1 MQPKQFF
8 NLILAL
14 LISFL
19 MWVSCANPVAPTGGP
34 KDETPPEFLGSE
46 PVNRA
51 RNFNTDRIDLVF
63 DEFVVLKDL
72 NQQLLVSPPMEEKL
86 DVKTK
91 GKGVRINFAK
101 EEILAENT
109 TYTIYFGDAIADLHE
124 SNPVPNFQYVFST
137 GQDIDSLSIRGKVLS
152 AEYLLPAEEVFVC
165 LYLDNNDTIVFDSLP
180 QKVRPYYVAK
190 TNKEGYFEI
199 NNIKNDRYLIFAVQ
213 DANANYFNDMPNEA
227 VAFAS
232 DLIIPEEVFDYIP
245 DTIPVDTSNVELMD
259 SLWAN
264 YAVQVTKKTQ
274 TLLLYEPQDSVQRV
288 LEDEFLDNRRM
299 HFEFK
304 YPLKEDV
311 LFEVL
316 NVASDEEV
324 FLAEYSA
331 NRDTLDLWFLKS
343 YADTLRLKMVV
354 DTLQADT
361 LEVIFNTAVEP
372 EETPRARRGRRDTEA
387 KTKTVETIPYS
398 DNFTED
404 FPYFSKGRITFKTPI
419 KIANFDNCTLLEDS
433 VLVPFKIHFTDKIRR
448 KLLIDYAWKEGLD
461 YRFEIPDQALTDIFG
476 IKNDSIVAVF
486 KATEETDYAELILHL
501 ILPEESNFTWLVQ
514 LFKGTED
521 SEQVF
526 VFATLD
532 KSGDIVFPKLAADKY
547 RVKILEDRD
556 GNGRWSS
563 GDYAKK
569 QLPEKVFYF
578 STPIELKAGWK
589 VEESWEIGNA
599 FQVNPSV
606 KKDKK

>member
-14 LISFL
+14 SISFL

-91 GKGVRINFAK
+91 GKGVRINFDK
-101 EEILAENT
+101 EEVLAENT
-109 TYTIYFGDAIADLHE
+109 TYTIYFGDAIVDLHE
-124 SNPVPNFQYVFST
+124 NNPLSNFQYVFST
-137 GQDIDSLSIRGKVLS
+137 GQDIDSLSIRGKVLT

-227 VAFAS
+227 VAFVS

-264 YAVQVTKKTQ
+264 YAVQVTKITQ

-288 LEDEFLDNRRM
+288 LEEDFLDNRRM

-316 NVASDEEV
+316 NVASDKEV

-331 NRDTLDLWFLKS
+331 KRDTLDLWFLEPFV
-343 YADTLRLKMVV
+343 DTLRLKMVI

-361 LEVIFNTAVEP
+361 VEIIFNTAEP
-372 EETPRARRGRRDTEA
+372 KETPRARRGRQSTET
-387 KTKTVETIPYS
+387 KTKKVETISYS
-398 DNFTED
+398 DNFTEE
-404 FPYFSKGRITFKTPI
+404 FPYFSKGKITFKTPI
-419 KIANFDNCTLLEDS
+419 KIQNFENCTLLEDS
-433 VLVPFKIHFTDKIRR
+433 TAVPFEIYFTDKVKR
-448 KLLIDYAWKEGLD
+448 KLLIDYSWKEGTE
-461 YRFEIPDQALTDIFG
+461 YRFEIPDQALTDIYG
-476 IKNDSIVAVF
+476 LKNDSIVAEF
-486 KATEETDYAELILHL
+486 KTTEETDYAELILHL
-501 ILPEESNFTWLVQ
+501 VLPEESNSTWLVQ
-514 LFKGTED
+514 LFKGTEEN
-521 SEQVF
+521 EQVF
-526 VFATLD
+526 AQASLD
-532 KSGDIVFPKLAADKY
+532 KSRNLVFPKLAADKY
-547 RVKILEDRD
+547 RLKILEDRD
-556 GNGRWSS
+556 GNGRWTS
-563 GDYAKK
+563 GDYTKK

-578 STPIELKAGWK
+578 STPIELKSGWK
-589 VEESWEIGNA
+589 VEETWEIGNA

-606 KKDKK
+606 KIKKK